1 MKITRRAVVGRAGAL
16 GALLAMGGGP
26 ALGQS
31 RAPVRMSLTEFVRDP
46 VRVES
51 LRRGVAVMK
60 ARPASDYRSWF
71 FQAAIHAYDDAQYA
85 DALAQDPN
93 VAKVDRA
100 RYWNKCTHFGQSSA
114 NFVIWHRAYLYYFER
129 ILRDAAGDPSL
140 ALPYWDY
147 TREDNRGFPQ
157 IFASK
162 FVDRAKQNPNPLY
175 HSNRDLAFV
184 IGTLG
189 ISDAVGRAAAT
200 LDSEIFFSEIGVTG
214 FAGDT
219 LGEDETQVGLLEQR
233 PHNDIH
239 LAVGGVV
246 GTANGAMADVR
257 TAAFDPVFWVH
268 HANIDRMWAAWSA
281 APGKSWGVLP
291 PDEWL
296 DENAW
301 IFLDVDGKEKANSR
315 RFYIDRVNL
324 PVRYDTDGTLG
335 TALAL
340 PVPPPPPPPPPP
352 TDQANQSSVE
362 TVVATGAVKAAAPG
376 RTRALAYLADD
387 NPIDVSPSAPGAR
400 VLGRASVPTA
410 SGAAAPPP
418 QQNLQAPSIVTA
430 EAPPSLSAPSI
441 APNERVL
448 LELSDIHFDRVPSS
462 GFSVYLIESRTTA
475 LNDPVGLLNLF
486 GATHMQM
493 PGMPMKAAQRFD
505 VTRIVAHSAG
515 PFTLRIEPYDLLVR
529 KSGAPAPK
537 RADEVHIGSVRFVV
551 VS

>member
-1 MKITRRAVVGRAGAL
+1 MKITRREVVGRAGAL
-16 GALLAMGGGP
+16 GVALAAGP
-26 ALGQS
+26 VPAFGHS
-31 RAPVRMSLTEFVRDP
+31 ASPVRMPLTEFVRDSA
-46 VRVES
+46 RVES

-60 ARPASDYRSWF
+60 ARPASDHRSWF
-71 FQAAIHAYDDAQYA
+71 FQAAVHAYDDALYA

-93 VAKVDRA
+93 VAQVDRA

-129 ILRDAAGDPSL
+129 ILRDAAGDPNL
-140 ALPYWDY
+140 AVPYWDY
-147 TREDNRGFPQ
+147 TREDNRDFPE
-157 IFASK
+157 IFANEY
-162 FVDRAKQNPNPLY
+162 VDRAKRTPNPLY

-189 ISDAVGRAAAT
+189 ISEAVGRAAAT
-200 LDSEIFFSEIGVTG
+200 LDSNIFFSDIGITG
-214 FAGDT
+214 FAGDV

-268 HANIDRMWAAWSA
+268 HANIDRMWVEWSSA
-281 APGKSWGVLP
+281 RGKGWGALP

-301 IFLDVDGKEKANSR
+301 IFLDVDGREKTNSR
-315 RFYIDRVNL
+315 RFYIDRANL
-324 PVRYDTDGTLG
+324 PVRYDIDGRLG
-335 TALAL
+335 APIALQT
-340 PVPPPPPPPPPP
+340 PPPPPPPPP
-352 TDQANQSSVE
+352 TNGATAPSSTE
-362 TVVATGAVKAAAPG
+362 TVVTTAMVKAAAPK
-376 RTRALAYLADD
+376 RTRTLLTE
-387 NPIDVSPSAPGAR
+387 NIPINVSPSSPSAR
-400 VLGRASVPTA
+400 VLGSAAKPTENLV
-410 SGAAAPPP
+410 GAAPP
-418 QQNLQAPSIVTA
+418 QQGIPAPAPVTA
-430 EAPPSLSAPSI
+430 EAAPILNAPAI
-441 APNERVL
+441 APDERVL
-448 LELSDIHFDRVPSS
+448 LELSDIRFGRVPSS
-462 GFSVYLIESRTTA
+462 GFAVYLIEGRANVPSE
-475 LNDPVGLLNLF
+475 PVGLLNLF

-493 PGMPMKAAQRFD
+493 PGMTMKAVQRFD
-505 VTRIVAHSAG
+505 VTRIVGHSAG